1 MNYSLEE
8 IDKCLRRVLTNTF
21 KNLQSVYS
29 CNEVGNDVQLFIADK
44 IRICEQDLRFTFIET
59 FLKTPEFSSFSYS
72 VEVPTKNKYNFKGED
87 PCLDEQGK
95 RGNIDL
101 VIYKDGSPV
110 VYIEFKSN
118 NPIKKNYT
126 KDLLKLKYET
136 TDKILGYLICVY
148 RNSGD
153 ATIDNIR
160 KKLGEDLGTQTHYIG
175 YSLNHNKSNGCIFEF
190 DNKSNS
196 IVRTTF
202 F

>member
-1 MNYSLEE
+1 M
-8 IDKCLRRVLTNTF
+8 NTF
-21 KNLQSVYS
+21 RNLNCVYS
-29 CNEVGNDVQLFIADK
+29 CNGINNNVQLFIANK

-59 FLKTPEFSSFSYS
+59 FLKYPEFSAFTYS
-72 VEVPTKNKYNFKGED
+72 VEVPTKNKYNFKGE
-87 PCLDEQGK
+87 PRLDEQGK

-101 VIYKDGSPV
+101 VIYKDNSPV

-160 KKLGEDLGTQTHYIG
+160 KKLGEDLGTQIHYIG
-175 YSLNHNKSNGCIFEF
+175 YSLSHNKSNGCIFEF
-190 DNKSNS
+190 DIKCNC
-196 IVRTTF
+196 IVRTTNF
-202 F
+202 